1 MEIVSAREFRA
12 HQTAILSKALN
23 GESVLITSRIGTF
36 KLVPVSKEDS
46 LTDRIC
52 RGLREVKL
60 IQEGKL
66 KDYTVEEAL
75 NEL

>member
-1 MEIVSAREFRA
+1 MEIVSAREFRT